1 MKSKLMLTNHLVQK
15 ISWGKALESRFTQ
28 GIRAGEWENVEKIL
42 EVKKGGLSKNI
53 HLSRKKKEKEQGIDK
68 CMVIEG

>member
-15 ISWGKALESRFTQ
+15 ISWGKALERNFTQ
-28 GIRAGEWENVEKIL
+28 GIWAGEWENVEKIL
-42 EVKKGGLSKNI
+42 EVKRGGLSKDI
-53 HLSRKKKEKEQGIDK
+53 DLSRKKKKKEQGIGK